1 MPLRKTPQCYT
12 TTLKVIKVVN
22 SCLTVDQLRV
32 ALNMMKQI
40 KEPDQWKYCVEAF
53 VEKCNRIS
61 GGKSALR
68 ELSVIHYGRMS
79 YTHSTDNK

>member
-22 SCLTVDQLRV
+22 SCLTVDQLSV

-40 KEPDQWKYCVEAF
+40 REHDQWQHCVAEF

-68 ELSVIHYGRMS
+68 ELSVIHYGRMIH
-79 YTHSTDNK
+79 THSTDNK